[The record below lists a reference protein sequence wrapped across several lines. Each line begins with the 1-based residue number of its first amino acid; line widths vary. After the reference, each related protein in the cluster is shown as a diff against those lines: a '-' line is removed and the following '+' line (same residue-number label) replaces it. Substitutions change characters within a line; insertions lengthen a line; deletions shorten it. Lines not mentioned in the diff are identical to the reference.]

1 MELIYFNQS
10 RRVRRRFGAFKVFS
24 LQRTDIARCSS
35 PGILREQLG
44 ALLHVELRN
53 KNGIKPD
60 IHEACI
66 GGWRRIGHTSSLVVA
81 PHIVQ
86 ANLGGWLGIQAA
98 ASSAVNPN
106 VPVALQENG
115 YLNYLRFAS

>member
-10 RRVRRRFGAFKVFS
+10 RRVLRRFGVVTVFS
-24 LQRTDIARCSS
+24 LPAGVQRTDITRYSS

-53 KNGIKPD
+53 KDGIKPD
-60 IHEACI
+60 IHEA
-66 GGWRRIGHTSSLVVA
+66 RIGSCRGIGHSSSLVVA
-81 PHIVQ
+81 PHVVQ
-86 ANLGGWLGIQAA
+86 ANLGGWFGIQAA

-106 VPVALQENG
+106 VSVAL
-115 YLNYLRFAS
+115 